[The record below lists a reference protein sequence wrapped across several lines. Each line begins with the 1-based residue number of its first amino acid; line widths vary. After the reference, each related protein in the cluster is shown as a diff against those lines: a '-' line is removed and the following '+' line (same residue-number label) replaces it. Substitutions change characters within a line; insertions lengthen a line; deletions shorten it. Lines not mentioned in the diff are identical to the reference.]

1 MMPKSRPRVSL
12 YVDGFN
18 LYKGLLIDHP
28 EFKWLDLNK
37 LAKLLSPEKEVVD
50 VYYFTAEIKPQRPDD
65 LAPFRQKLYLRTLE
79 VSGVKVIKGKFRADP
94 RWMPVRDRTL
104 SEFTRPDIFR
114 RRAKAHGLRRLSR
127 TKDAFDVLVTKYEE
141 KQSDVNL
148 ASHLLRDVYEGRVTH
163 AMVISGD
170 TDLTTAIRFSVEA
183 GCHVSIYI
191 PARNNASAA
200 LTEVASYLG
209 WLKLSSLEASQLPP
223 TVISPKG
230 KPLIRPSDWA

>member
-1 MMPKSRPRVSL
+1 MPRSRPRVSL

-50 VYYFTAEIKPQRPDD
+50 VYYFTAEIKPQRSDD

-94 RWMPVRDRTL
+94 RWMPVSDRSLTDF
-104 SEFTRPDIFR
+104 SRPDVFHKLEKER
-114 RRAKAHGLRRLSR
+114 VARQFFGSR
-127 TKDAFDVLVTKYEE
+127 EDFEVLVTKYEE
-141 KQSDVNL
+141 KRSDVNL
-148 ASHLLRDVYEGRVTH
+148 AAHLMRDIYEKRITH
-163 AMVISGD
+163 AVVISGD
-170 TDLTTAIRFSVEA
+170 TDLTTAIAFGVAA
-183 GCHVSIYI
+183 GCHISVFI
-191 PARNNASAA
+191 PRRSNESMA
-200 LTEVASYLG
+200 LQDAASYVG
-209 WLKLSSLEASQLPP
+209 WIKAWMLESAQLPR

-230 KPLIRPSDWA
+230 KPLIRPKEWT